1 MMPHSSPE
9 TLVDYL
15 NGELD
20 PEADAAVYAHLA
32 ECSCCREE
40 YEIERSIREAL
51 FESGERSERELPE
64 SLVAAIW
71 ASAHP
76 AKPNPLA
83 LLLRPKLLVPA
94 LGGLL
99 SVGLGLALFTGYVP
113 NRGYDVTNRP
123 QIEAATFLD
132 HHSDASMEM
141 PLADRG
147 RAPTFESAAES
158 GGETFPEDS

>member
-9 TLVDYL
+9 TLIDYL

-20 PEADAAVYAHLA
+20 PEADAAVYTHVA
-32 ECSCCREE
+32 ECSRCREE

-51 FESGERSERELPE
+51 FETGQRSERELPE

-71 ASAHP
+71 ATTHP
-76 AKPNPLA
+76 AKPSPLT

-99 SVGLGLALFTGYVP
+99 SVGIGLALFTSSVP
-113 NRGYDVTNRP
+113 NHGFETRSRP
-123 QIEAATFLD
+123 QIEAATLFD
-132 HHSDASMEM
+132 RHSDASLEM

-158 GGETFPEDS
+158 GGESEES

>member
-1 MMPHSSPE
+1 MPHSSSE

-15 NGELD
+15 NGELL
-20 PEADAAVYAHLA
+20 PEADAAVYAHVA
-32 ECSCCREE
+32 ECSRCREE

-51 FESGERSERELPE
+51 FESGRRSERELPE

-71 ASAHP
+71 ATAHP
-76 AKPNPLA
+76 AQPSPLA
-83 LLLRPKLLVPA
+83 LLLRSKLLVPA

-99 SVGLGLALFTGYVP
+99 SVGLGLALFTGYLP
-113 NRGYDVTNRP
+113 SHGFKAMNRP

-158 GGETFPEDS
+158 GEETYTQDS